1 MLKKFKRL
9 ISTVIAMSI
18 LVSSLNATT
27 SYAVE
32 NVEVVSND
40 FTSSTEN
47 ITDTAKNGATIEE
60 SLIYGSLPHQLRSAF
75 YKNGTEITAFT
86 NND

>member
-1 MLKKFKRL
+1 MLKKFKRF

-60 SLIYGSLPHQLRSAF
+60 SLIYGSLPHQYRL
-75 YKNGTEITAFT
+75 YIL
-86 NND
+86 